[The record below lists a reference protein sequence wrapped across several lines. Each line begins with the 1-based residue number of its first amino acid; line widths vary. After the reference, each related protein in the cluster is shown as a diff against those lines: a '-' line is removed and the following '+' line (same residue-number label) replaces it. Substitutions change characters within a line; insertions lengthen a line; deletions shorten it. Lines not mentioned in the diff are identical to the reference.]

1 LAIPVLLILAVLWA
15 AVLVPP
21 VLRSRSETRRKGS
34 VGDTSFRF
42 GPNSGRSRRSGGSR
56 AGRSLHA
63 VPAPQLGP
71 TRSPD
76 GGSAENGAR
85 RAARSGSRLIA
96 SGASA
101 PTSRAQKRRR
111 NVLIILG
118 GTALATL
125 LLGLVLGSPLL
136 WLAQATADVL
146 LVVYLVLLVYMTR
159 RGSLDAM
166 QNDFDTWPPAARETS
181 QPVAHPRVP
190 PRRELAPLAADS
202 SLPRVAT
209 K

>member
-21 VLRSRSETRRKGS
+21 VLRSRSESSRRGP
-34 VGDTSFRF
+34 VGDSSFRF
-42 GPNSGRSRRSGGSR
+42 SLDGRRSRRSVGSR

-63 VPAPQLGP
+63 VPALQLGS
-71 TRSPD
+71 TRSRE

-111 NVLIILG
+111 NVLIVLG
-118 GTALATL
+118 STAIATL
-125 LLGLVLGSPLL
+125 LLGLVLGSPVL
-136 WLAQATADVL
+136 WLAHATADVL
-146 LVVYLVLLVYMTR
+146 LVVYLVLLAYMTR
-159 RGSLDAM
+159 RGSLDAL
-166 QNDFDTWPPAARETS
+166 QNDFDTWPPAARDTT

-202 SLPRVAT
+202 SLPRVAA